1 VRRHS
6 RLARI
11 PMTAPTTK
19 LAEFVSTLDLSDI
32 PPTTIELVTQHSLDT
47 IAGFFAGCRVQEA
60 LTVCQLL
67 PNTTACWAGRAAMLA
82 RAAESDPIHSN
93 TTICA
98 GAVAITAMLG
108 AARELAVDGP
118 TAICAIIAGYETSIR
133 IGAALGSSR
142 LLSQGWW
149 PTAICGG
156 AGAAAAAARAMELD
170 GRSTRDA
177 IALAIVQAGGL
188 GTGGA
193 EAPEARNLLCAN
205 TVRTGFEAAEAA
217 AAGVRGPSEPLT
229 GERGFLYAF
238 GVDPNPALLLE
249 NLGKRWSIDETSL
262 KAFPCALQAQSAL
275 SALGSILRSQ
285 ELMVEKIEAIEMAL
299 PDAMRRI
306 VDQPIPPQSRFAA
319 AASLQFLTAALV
331 HDGDV
336 IPGRLDSEA
345 RTDGAIADLI
355 NRVTVIHDPDLDARF
370 PASWPARVTVLHDGK
385 LYDAS
390 NETPLGHPDRPIGL
404 EQTKAKFHQ
413 FSSGNADD
421 LQALILDL
429 PLLESVTPICDAINE
444 KMPS

>member
-1 VRRHS
+1 
-6 RLARI
+6 
-11 PMTAPTTK
+11 MTAPTTK

-249 NLGKRWSIDETSL
+249 KLGKRWSIDETSL

-275 SALGSILRSQ
+275 DARRRS
-285 ELMVEKIEAIEMAL
+285 
-299 PDAMRRI
+299 

-421 LQALILDL
+421 LQSLILDL